1 MSTALICDMI
11 RAVHHFPRKE
21 RNHIMKITK
30 RFGALTLA
38 LVTALSA
45 LTACG
50 GKTTTDFT
58 AGSGSLSG
66 SSSGSS
72 AQAKPMD
79 LSQVTDPYLAVSGLA
94 GDEVVARLGEADIT
108 AGHLLYWLSQ
118 VISSYLSQFG
128 GQMTTLPW
136 DTEMTEGVTFAQ
148 YMLDQAL
155 DAAVLHCSI
164 REMAKQDGLT
174 PDPSVASELEAEYL
188 DMVIQAEGDEEKVTH
203 MFWATMLTKELLT
216 TLNENSDLYNQLRE
230 KCFGE
235 DSGHYPTDAE
245 VNAYLNDIGRYRAK
259 HILLATIDLDTQEP
273 LDEAVIAQ
281 KRATA
286 DDLLSQLRAAED
298 PIALFDDLMRQY
310 SEDTG
315 LEANPEG
322 YTTQKGEMVAPFEEA
337 ALALKN
343 GEISGV
349 VESDFGYHIILRLP
363 MNPDEFRTDCVN
375 DLFQKSLDQERERLG
390 VEKTDAFGRI
400 DAGDFWE
407 KLQSLQS
414 AVQAE
419 LAG

>member
-1 MSTALICDMI
+1 MSTAPICGMI
-11 RAVHHFPRKE
+11 GVIHNFPRKE
-21 RNHIMKITK
+21 RNHAMKITK
-30 RFGALTLA
+30 RIVALSLA

-45 LTACG
+45 LSGCG
-50 GKTTTDFT
+50 QKDNNPT

-66 SSSGSS
+66 SSSGFS

-79 LSQVTDPYLAVSGLA
+79 LSQITDPYLTVSGLS

-118 VISSYLSQFG
+118 VITSYLSQFG
-128 GQMTTLPW
+128 GQVTALPW

-155 DAAVLHCSI
+155 DAAVLHCSL
-164 REMAKQDGLT
+164 REMAEQDGLT
-174 PDPSVASELEAEYL
+174 PTPSIASELEAEYL
-188 DMVIQAEGDEEKVTH
+188 DLVIQAEGDEEKVTH

-230 KCFGE
+230 KRFGE

-259 HILLATIDLDTQEP
+259 HILLATIDLNAREP
-273 LDEAVIAQ
+273 LDEAAIAQ

-298 PIALFDDLMRQY
+298 PIALFDDLMHQY

-322 YTTQKGEMVAPFEEA
+322 YTTEKGEMVAPFEEA
-337 ALALKN
+337 ALALEN

-400 DAGDFWE
+400 DVEDFWE

-419 LAG
+419 QAG

>member
-1 MSTALICDMI
+1 MI
-11 RAVHHFPRKE
+11 GAVHNFPRKE

-45 LTACG
+45 LSGCG
-50 GKTTTDFT
+50 QKDVNLT
-58 AGSGSLSG
+58 AGSGSPSG
-66 SSSGSS
+66 SSSGAS
-72 AQAKPMD
+72 AQAEPMD

-108 AGHLLYWLSQ
+108 AGQLLYWLSQ
-118 VISSYLSQFG
+118 TISSYLSQFG
-128 GQMTTLPW
+128 GQMTALPW
-136 DTEMTEGVTFAQ
+136 DTEITEGVTFAQ

-155 DAAVLHCSI
+155 DAAVLHCSL
-164 REMAKQDGLT
+164 REMAGQDGLT
-174 PDPSVASELEAEYL
+174 PDPSIASKLEAEYL

-203 MFWATMLTKELLT
+203 MFWASMLTKELYT
-216 TLNENSDLYNQLRE
+216 TLNENSDLYNQLQE
-230 KCFGE
+230 KRFGE

-259 HILLATIDLDTQEP
+259 HILLATIDLATREP
-273 LDEAVIAQ
+273 LDEATIAQ

-298 PIALFDDLMRQY
+298 PIALFDDLMHQY

-343 GEISGV
+343 GEISDV

-363 MNPDEFRTDCVN
+363 MNPDEFRADCVN
-375 DLFQKSLDQERERLG
+375 YLFQQFLDQERERLG

-400 DAGDFWE
+400 DVGDFWE

-419 LAG
+419 QAG

>member
-1 MSTALICDMI
+1 
-11 RAVHHFPRKE
+11 
-21 RNHIMKITK
+21 MKITK
-30 RFGALTLA
+30 RLWALTLA

-45 LTACG
+45 LSGCG
-50 GKTTTDFT
+50 QKGANLT
-58 AGSGSLSG
+58 AGSGSPSG

-72 AQAKPMD
+72 AQAEPMD

-118 VISSYLSQFG
+118 TISSYLSQFG
-128 GQMTTLPW
+128 GQMTALPW
-136 DTEMTEGVTFAQ
+136 DTEITEGVTFAQ

-155 DAAVLHCSI
+155 DAAVLHCSL
-164 REMAKQDGLT
+164 REMAGQDGLT
-174 PDPSVASELEAEYL
+174 PDPSIASKLEAEYL

-230 KCFGE
+230 KRFGE

-259 HILLATIDLDTQEP
+259 HILLATIDLDTREP
-273 LDEAVIAQ
+273 LDEATIAQ

-298 PIALFDDLMRQY
+298 PIALFDDLMHRY

-337 ALALKN
+337 ALALEN

-363 MNPDEFRTDCVN
+363 MNPDEFRADCVN
-375 DLFQKSLDQERERLG
+375 YLFQQSLDQERERLG

-419 LAG
+419 QAG